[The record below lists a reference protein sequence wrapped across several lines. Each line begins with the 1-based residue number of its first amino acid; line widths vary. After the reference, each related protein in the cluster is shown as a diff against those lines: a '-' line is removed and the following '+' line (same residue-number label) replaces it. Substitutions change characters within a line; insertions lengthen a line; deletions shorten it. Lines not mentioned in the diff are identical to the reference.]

1 MSKHVRPIRTSVA
14 AGIASLSLFVAFPEG
29 SQAAWPAPDAGVAT
43 DCFFDWAEQQY
54 PALFSAAS
62 QSTVREGYYYRD
74 YTETGVRLAAGS
86 GRVWVL
92 GRNAVDLA
100 PGQTLQQWLTVSG
113 CATVDATPPT
123 VLFTSRSDGARDVV
137 LNPTLA
143 AGLSEPVVPLG
154 ALADSIVLT
163 REGGARVAAD
173 VRYDEASAT
182 LFLEPRNPLQ
192 PGQNYAVRVGN
203 LVDHAGNP
211 LAEHR
216 WGFRT
221 ADGDVRNTAQQ
232 NALQF
237 ALDRA
242 LWRYAIPGATLA
254 MVGEDGQR
262 WYSAA
267 GVDDIATGDPI
278 RVDRALRI
286 GSNTKML
293 VSAAILRLVDA
304 GQVELDVPASTYL
317 ADLQDAHLPS
327 YGGSANPA
335 TVRELLNHTSGY
347 YNFTE
352 DAEWSDNFVNRPL
365 TIYAPETLL
374 QMSNDIHAQYG
385 QFPGFPQRGT
395 FHYSNTNYVLLGK
408 LLERKTGLHYED
420 AIRVDITNRV
430 GLAHTFA
437 PLAGHPT
444 MPVNGAHGYFASP
457 TSGELIDF
465 TVQDPSSTWSSGNLI
480 STVDDLA
487 TWALALGRGELYSN
501 AVRKEQLTF
510 VDMNQHLQYGLGI
523 VRDRRAN
530 LLGHQGGIIGYTS
543 QSYYIPEKDA
553 AFAVFYNRT
562 LAMGDYSEVV
572 TYQALR
578 IFWPERYAWLTANP
592 VPRAPTVAPHAVG
605 DTFYRLPGL
614 RRGAGLL
621 QEY

>member
-1 MSKHVRPIRTSVA
+1 MPEHVRPIRTSVT
-14 AGIASLSLFVAFPEG
+14 AGIIGLSLFVAFPEK
-29 SQAAWPAPDAGVAT
+29 SQAVWPAPDAGVAT

-54 PALFSAAS
+54 PALFAPAG
-62 QSTVREGYYYRD
+62 QSTVRDGYYYRN
-74 YTETGVRLAAGS
+74 YTETGVRLAAGA

-100 PGQTLQQWLTVSG
+100 PGQTLRQWLEVSG
-113 CATVDATPPT
+113 CATPDVTPPT
-123 VLFTSRSDGARDVV
+123 VLFTSRTDGARDVV
-137 LNPTLA
+137 LNPRLA
-143 AGLSEPVVPLG
+143 AGFSEPVVPVG

-163 REGGARVAAD
+163 RDGGGRVAAD
-173 VRYDEASAT
+173 VHYDEASAT

-192 PGQNYAVRVGN
+192 PGQNYTVRVGD

-211 LAEHR
+211 LAELG
-216 WGFRT
+216 WSFRT

-237 ALDRA
+237 AFDRA
-242 LWRYAIPGATLA
+242 LWRYAVPGATLA
-254 MVGEDGQR
+254 MVDENGQR

-267 GVDDIATGDPI
+267 GVDDIATGSPI
-278 RVDRALRI
+278 TVDSSLRI
-286 GSNTKML
+286 GSNTKTL
-293 VSAAILRLVDA
+293 VGAAILRLVDA

-317 ADLQDAHLPS
+317 ADILDAYLPS

-352 DAEWSDNFVNRPL
+352 DEQWSNNFVNQPL
-365 TIYAPETLL
+365 TVYAPETLL
-374 QMSNDIHAQYG
+374 QMSNGIHAQFG

-408 LLERKTGLHYED
+408 LLERKTGLPYED
-420 AIRVDITNRV
+420 AIRAEVTDRV
-430 GLAHTFA
+430 GLTQTFA
-437 PLAGHPT
+437 PLAGQPA
-444 MPVNGAHGYFASP
+444 MPANGAHGYFGNP
-457 TSGELIDF
+457 MTGELFDF
-465 TVQDPSSTWSSGNLI
+465 TVQDPSSTWASGNMI
-480 STVDDLA
+480 ATVDDLA
-487 TWALALGRGELYSN
+487 TWALALGRGDLYSD
-501 AVRKEQLTF
+501 AVRNEQLTF
-510 VDMNQHLQYGLGI
+510 VDMSPHLQYGAGI

-543 QSYYIPEKDA
+543 QSYYLPEQDA

-562 LAMGDYSEVV
+562 LAMGDYSEVL

-592 VPRAPTVAPHAVG
+592 VPRAPAVAPHAVG
-605 DTFYRLPGL
+605 DDLSRVPGL